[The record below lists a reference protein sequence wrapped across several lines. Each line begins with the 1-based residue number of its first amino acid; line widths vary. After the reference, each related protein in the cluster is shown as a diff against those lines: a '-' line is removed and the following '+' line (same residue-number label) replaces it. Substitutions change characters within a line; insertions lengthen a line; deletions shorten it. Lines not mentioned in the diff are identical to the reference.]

1 MVYIRGPPSFEGKE
15 ACNGITSTISTIKES
30 RPYLDLFFIII
41 IMTNYG
47 CVCFWWKSLPKM
59 LSGNEAVW
67 LVRKILFSRNWNPL
81 TRKKSLWP
89 RKCFYTSIFPSKHF
103 RKMRERGRER
113 ARARKRRR
121 SSPRS
126 RAPTPV
132 RDRDRRR
139 DRDPRSRL
147 TVRSR
152 EGKIAI
158 FARSRRRSCSR
169 RTGNI
174 FVVDDFFF
182 LGCGLCFLI
191 CVFLLFFQTPEN
203 IFRKIFWNATKYHG
217 NIFLFRKLAFPENM
231 YFPENILQQPNTA
244 YNSPMPTRY
253 LHFLFSF

>member
-1 MVYIRGPPSFEGKE
+1 MQRNHKYHLHYKRVKTLPRLIFYNNNNDQLRLCLFLMK
-15 ACNGITSTISTIKES
+15 ITSGNAFRKW
-30 RPYLDLFFIII
+30 
-41 IMTNYG
+41 G
-47 CVCFWWKSLPKM
+47 CLVGPENSIFRKLKSVDPK
-59 LSGNEAVW
+59 
-67 LVRKILFSRNWNPL
+67 KKPL
-81 TRKKSLWP
+81 TTEMLLH
-89 RKCFYTSIFPSKHF
+89 FYFSFKAFPENE
-103 RKMRERGRER
+103 RERGRER

-132 RDRDRRR
+132 RDRDR
-139 DRDPRSRL
+139 DPRSRL

-158 FARSRRRSCSR
+158 FARSRRRSCGR

-203 IFRKIFWNATKYHG
+203 IFRKIFWNATKHME
-217 NIFLFRKLAFPENM
+217 I
-231 YFPENILQQPNTA
+231 
-244 YNSPMPTRY
+244 
-253 LHFLFSF
+253 FSFSGN